1 MGDEH
6 KAKVEELAAKLK
18 AAREAAHTKE
28 PYAMS
33 ESEKRM
39 LKAFIKI
46 ANAIHDPH
54 KYCIRPAKGED

>member
-1 MGDEH
+1 MVT
-6 KAKVEELAAKLK
+6 KEELAAKLRK
-18 AAREAAHTKE
+18 AREANHPQKE